1 MSISLFYFV
10 AWLILRGASFVRPT
24 ALQRGFATVW
34 LFILGW
40 VVQVLAAVAED
51 RWHLSALYS
60 AAILQSAVFVS
71 VLISLL
77 EMFQLPG
84 KHEFAHQLH
93 DAHQARDQTNH
104 GGGNHHHA
112 GEGDTS
118 EDTHEDDEPEPTE
131 TTPLRAGEQDYGSND
146 QPTFANT
153 YRQSVSAPAP
163 SAPTKRRAQPYDRE
177 QSWSGRLPNWTWF
190 IQFILLAP
198 VPVILIGNLGL
209 VAMSA
214 MHMTGTDGSNPLNP
228 LLAIAVFSI
237 LILLPILPFI
247 HRVSHHVP
255 LFLLLVFIATFIY
268 NLAAFPFSV
277 DNRFK
282 FFFIENID
290 LDKGTNSVTLIGI
303 EEYVRPVIAS
313 LPAASGQEIKCGTG
327 DSHLKS
333 TPTNCSY
340 DASTLPPHL
349 VKQHRLED
357 LLKVDVPKRI
367 NGSSVSILVD
377 ALDTRM
383 CTIDL
388 SRPIFDFSV
397 EGGSARDP
405 RYGARP
411 NGGFSSI
418 QLWRRSWDKPWNV
431 TMDLVGDSKLV
442 ADQTSGKKSLDSSSL
457 ILDELKPRLSPAN
470 EPLELKISCSYSDVN
485 EPNTVPAF
493 HELRRYMPPWAVVSK
508 RRVGL
513 VEVTRTYKI
522 KP

>member
-24 ALQRGFATVW
+24 ALQRGFVTVW

-40 VVQVLAAVAED
+40 AVQVLAAVAED
-51 RWHLSALYS
+51 RWHISALYS

-84 KHEFAHQLH
+84 KHDFAHQLH
-93 DAHQARDQTNH
+93 DAHQARDQSNH
-104 GGGNHHHA
+104 EGGNQHQA
-112 GEGDTS
+112 GEGERS
-118 EDTHEDDEPEPTE
+118 EDTHGDDEPEPTE

-153 YRQSVSAPAP
+153 YRQSVSNPP
-163 SAPTKRRAQPYDRE
+163 PTAPTKRRAQPYERE

-190 IQFILLAP
+190 VQFILLAP
-198 VPVILIGNLGL
+198 VPIILIGNLGL

-228 LLAIAVFSI
+228 LIAIAAVSI
-237 LILLPILPFI
+237 LILLPIMPFL

-255 LFLLLVFIATFIY
+255 VLLLLVFIATFIY

-290 LDKGTNSVTLIGI
+290 LDKGTNVVTLFGI
-303 EEYVRPVIAS
+303 EDYIRPVIAS
-313 LPAASGQEIKCGTG
+313 LPAASGQEIKCGT
-327 DSHLKS
+327 DERYAIA
-333 TPTNCSY
+333 NCSY

-349 VKQHRLED
+349 VKQQRLED
-357 LLKVDVPKRI
+357 LLNVTVPKGL
-367 NGSSVSILVD
+367 NGSTVSIVVD
-377 ALDTRM
+377 ALDTRI
-383 CTIDL
+383 CTIDA
-388 SRPIFDFSV
+388 SRPVFGFSV
-397 EGGSARDP
+397 EGGSARES
-405 RYGARP
+405 RYGSVP
-411 NGGFSSI
+411 NGGFQSI

-431 TMDLVGDSKLV
+431 TIDLVGES
-442 ADQTSGKKSLDSSSL
+442 KSLPEQKAVKEDGSDFPTL
-457 ILDELKPRLSPAN
+457 VLDELKPRWSVAN

-513 VEVTRTYKI
+513 VEVTRTYEI